1 MRIFSNVM
9 AHQRELFDGGVL
21 MKPNGGKHF
30 IPVGAAIAALI
41 SQGLAGLSVNAP
53 SSRYTGLSKK
63 KKKKRLVA

>member
-21 MKPNGGKHF
+21 MKQNGGKHF

-53 SSRYTGLSKK
+53 SSRYKK
-63 KKKKRLVA
+63 VKEKKRLVA